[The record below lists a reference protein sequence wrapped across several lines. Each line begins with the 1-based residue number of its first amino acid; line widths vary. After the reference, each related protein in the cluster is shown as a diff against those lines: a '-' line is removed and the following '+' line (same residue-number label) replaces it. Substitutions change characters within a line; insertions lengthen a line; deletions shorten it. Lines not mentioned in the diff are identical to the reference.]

1 MRMKPFRVSGRESF
15 NLLVR
20 CECQY
25 KASPLPPAPL
35 AIAGFLVAGLV
46 VWQYSDRLGYC
57 WLVGLLLLGVCF
69 AGSVYCNVHK
79 VLDASFHVICLALAV
94 ASLLVSLQLLTT
106 AHCDR
111 FDACCVGVFSFAGF
125 CFIKFLS

>member
-1 MRMKPFRVSGRESF
+1 MVY
-15 NLLVR
+15 L
-20 CECQY
+20 

-35 AIAGFLVAGLV
+35 AIAGFLVVGLV

-57 WLVGLLLLGVCF
+57 WLVGLLLLGGCF

-79 VLDASFHVICLALAV
+79 VLDASFHIICLALSV
-94 ASLLVSLQLLTT
+94 ASLFGSLQLLTA

-111 FDACCVGVFSFAGF
+111 FDACCVGVFLFFFS
-125 CFIKFLS
+125 LY

>member
-1 MRMKPFRVSGRESF
+1 M
-15 NLLVR
+15 
-20 CECQY
+20 
-25 KASPLPPAPL
+25 

-46 VWQYSDRLGYC
+46 VWQYSERLGYC
-57 WLVGLLLLGVCF
+57 WLVGVLLLGVCL

-111 FDACCVGVFSFAGF
+111 FDACCVGVFLFAGF
-125 CFIKFLS
+125 CFTKFLS

>member
-1 MRMKPFRVSGRESF
+1 MEFS
-15 NLLVR
+15 NYL
-20 CECQY
+20 

-46 VWQYSDRLGYC
+46 VWQYADWLGYC

-111 FDACCVGVFSFAGF
+111 FDACW
-125 CFIKFLS
+125 CFFVCWFLLS

>member
-1 MRMKPFRVSGRESF
+1 MYGFVWFSV
-15 NLLVR
+15 LLQNWTFV
-20 CECQY
+20 E
-25 KASPLPPAPL
+25 PL
-35 AIAGFLVAGLV
+35 
-46 VWQYSDRLGYC
+46 SDWSYYRLGYC

-94 ASLLVSLQLLTT
+94 ASLLVSLQLLTI

-111 FDACCVGVFSFAGF
+111 VIFRCLVYVLLNFSAARGVG
-125 CFIKFLS
+125 